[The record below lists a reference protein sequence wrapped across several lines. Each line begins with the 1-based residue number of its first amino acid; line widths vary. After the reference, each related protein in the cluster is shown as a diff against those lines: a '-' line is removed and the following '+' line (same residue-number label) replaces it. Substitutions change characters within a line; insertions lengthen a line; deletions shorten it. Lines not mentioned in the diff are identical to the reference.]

1 MQLEVIQQKE
11 VQFYDDSLIAV
22 QAADGQVFVAVSQM
36 CQVLGLDDRGQ
47 RRRIQNHRILSQGYA
62 RGGISS
68 PPSPDGRGGGR
79 QEAGLLRVDLV
90 PLWLAGIDIS
100 KATEDV
106 RPKLERFQLEAAKV
120 LWEAFQEGRLT
131 AAPEFDTLL
140 ESAAN
145 SETVQAYQ
153 IAHAVMKLA
162 RQQILIEARLS
173 GRLDVHENRLADHDD
188 RLEAIETSLTDSGRN
203 VTPDQ
208 ASQISQAVKAV
219 ALAQGKKSGRNEF
232 GAVYGELYRREGV
245 NSYKLIPARRFD
257 QVMKW
262 LSDWYQELTG
272 LSDLPF

>member
-1 MQLEVIQQKE
+1 MPLEVVRQKE
-11 VQFYDDSLIAV
+11 VRFYDDSLIAV

-36 CQVLGLDDRGQ
+36 CQVLGLNERSQ
-47 RRRIQNHRILSQGYA
+47 RRRIQNHRILSNGFA
-62 RGGISS
+62 RGDIST

-90 PLWLAGIDIS
+90 PLWLAGIDVG

-106 RPKLERFQLEAAKV
+106 QPKLERFQLEAAKV

-131 AAPEFDTLL
+131 ADPEFNALV

-145 SETVQAYQ
+145 TETVQAYQ
-153 IAHAVMKLA
+153 IAQAVMKLA
-162 RQQILIEARLS
+162 RQQLLIEARLS
-173 GRLDVHENRLADHDD
+173 GRLDLHEHKISDHDN

-245 NSYKLIPARRFD
+245 TSYKLIPARRFD
-257 QVMKW
+257 QVMQW
-262 LSDWYQELTG
+262 LTAWYQELTG
-272 LSDLPF
+272 QGELPF

>member
-36 CQVLGLDDRGQ
+36 CQVLGLNERSQ
-47 RRRIQNHRILSQGYA
+47 RRRIQNHRILSNGFA
-62 RGGISS
+62 RGDIST

-90 PLWLAGIDIS
+90 PLWLAGIDVG

-106 RPKLERFQLEAAKV
+106 QPKLERFQLEAAKV

-131 AAPEFDTLL
+131 ADPEFNALV

-145 SETVQAYQ
+145 TETVQAYQ
-153 IAHAVMKLA
+153 IAQAVMKLA
-162 RQQILIEARLS
+162 RQQLLIEARLS
-173 GRLDVHENRLADHDD
+173 GRLDLHEHKISDHDN

-245 NSYKLIPARRFD
+245 TSYKMIPARRFD
-257 QVMKW
+257 QVMQW
-262 LSDWYQELTG
+262 LTAWYQELTG
-272 LSDLPF
+272 QGELPF